1 MPRFVLLVL
10 VIGLSVYALAD
21 CLQTPNPKALPKLVW
36 LAIIVLIPV
45 IGPLLWIL
53 FGRTNGR
60 GWDAAMTMCLRPMT
74 IQVSCAI
81 FRLSDSYCLQAR
93 IRMQALDENVHH
105 KVVEENRGVARK
117 CYVSRFFATPTRSC
131 PGV

>member
-60 GWDAAMTMCLRPMT
+60 GWGRGDDDVFAPDDDPLRKLVVVSGSSFDAAVIST
-74 IQVSCAI
+74 I
-81 FRLSDSYCLQAR
+81 
-93 IRMQALDENVHH
+93 
-105 KVVEENRGVARK
+105 
-117 CYVSRFFATPTRSC
+117 
-131 PGV
+131 

>member
-1 MPRFVLLVL
+1 MTSLCVLANLRILTYDLSMPRFVLTVL

-36 LAIIVLIPV
+36 VAIIVFVPV

-60 GWDAAMTMCLRPMT
+60 GWGRGDDDVFAPDDDPSFLRD
-74 IQVSCAI
+74 
-81 FRLSDSYCLQAR
+81 LSPKR
-93 IRMQALDENVHH
+93 
-105 KVVEENRGVARK
+105 
-117 CYVSRFFATPTRSC
+117 
-131 PGV
+131 

>member
-1 MPRFVLLVL
+1 MPRFVLTVL

-36 LAIIVLIPV
+36 VAIIVLLPV

-60 GWDAAMTMCLRPMT
+60 GWGRGGDDDYSSGFSTGGANKPSGPRE
-74 IQVSCAI
+74 
-81 FRLSDSYCLQAR
+81 SYDLNDD
-93 IRMQALDENVHH
+93 IP
-105 KVVEENRGVARK
+105 
-117 CYVSRFFATPTRSC
+117 F
-131 PGV
+131 